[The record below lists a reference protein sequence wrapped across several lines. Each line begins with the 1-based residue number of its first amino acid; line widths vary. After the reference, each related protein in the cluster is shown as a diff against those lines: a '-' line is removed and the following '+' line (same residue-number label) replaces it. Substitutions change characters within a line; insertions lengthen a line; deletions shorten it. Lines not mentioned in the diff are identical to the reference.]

1 MKTVSINLSNGTTH
15 TMSID
20 EFTRWMCLAEAFHFI
35 EEKAAELQVDV
46 EKLIK
51 PLAIESYIKE
61 RFDSMKHDV
70 SHEIEH
76 DLL

>member
-1 MKTVSINLSNGTTH
+1 MKTVNLTLADGSIY
-15 TMSID
+15 TMTID

-35 EEKAAELQVDV
+35 EEKAKELQVDV

-51 PLAIESYIKE
+51 PLAIETYIKE

-70 SHEIEH
+70 SHELDHGI
-76 DLL
+76 L